1 MKNTYLLY
9 KDANA
14 KKKELVVATRK
25 EWDAVLAANRKLPRE
40 QHRFFIKD
48 CIADGGEMDC
58 MYIEVSKSEYD
69 KWQSK
74 TSISERVYA
83 CLSF

>member
-25 EWDAVLAANRKLPRE
+25 EWDTVLAANRKLPRE
-40 QHRFFIKD
+40 QRRFFIRD
-48 CIADGGEMDC
+48 CIENGSQIDDA
-58 MYIEVSKSEYD
+58 V
-69 KWQSK
+69 
-74 TSISERVYA
+74 A
-83 CLSF
+83 